1 MSASIRQ
8 KLYDLKTQRE
18 NYIRAAEMALE
29 ADNQEEYR
37 ANIDQAKALNE
48 KLDELQADLVEAER
62 YDKLTPPG
70 SMLQA
75 GAKPPQTTAFKTVDD
90 LRGMTPAEINA
101 HWDEIYA
108 QLKPRK

>member
-8 KLYDLKTQRE
+8 KLYDLKAQRE
-18 NYIRAAEMALE
+18 KFITAAEMALE
-29 ADNQEEYR
+29 ADNQDEYR

-75 GAKPPQTTAFKTVDD
+75 GAKPPQTAAFKTVDD
-90 LRGMTPAEINA
+90 LKGMTTEEINA
-101 HWDEIYA
+101 HWAELLA
-108 QLKPRK
+108 RTE